1 MRIDL
6 TGKTAVVSGSSAGI
20 GFAIAKGLA
29 HAGARVILTGRDEE
43 KLGAAIKAIATP
55 EREVEV
61 EGCPVDLSSSAG
73 CAALIQAHPAADIL
87 VNNLGIFE
95 QKNAFELDDDDWRRM
110 FEVNVMSGVRLSR
123 GYLPRMID
131 NGWGR
136 VLFLSSESGRNI
148 PPDML
153 HYGFS
158 KAAVLAISRGLAK
171 RVAGNGVTV
180 NALLPGPT
188 LSEGVAEM
196 LAEDAETGG
205 KSVEAAADDFV
216 RAHRPTSLLG
226 RATSPEEVANMA
238 VYLCSQ
244 QASATTGAA
253 VRADGGVVDDI
264 I

>member
-1 MRIDL
+1 
-6 TGKTAVVSGSSAGI
+6 
-20 GFAIAKGLA
+20 
-29 HAGARVILTGRDEE
+29 
-43 KLGAAIKAIATP
+43 
-55 EREVEV
+55 
-61 EGCPVDLSSSAG
+61 
-73 CAALIQAHPAADIL
+73 
-87 VNNLGIFE
+87 
-95 QKNAFELDDDDWRRM
+95 
-110 FEVNVMSGVRLSR
+110 
-123 GYLPRMID
+123 
-131 NGWGR
+131 
-136 VLFLSSESGRNI
+136 
-148 PPDML
+148 ML

-158 KAAVLAISRGLAK
+158 KAAVLAVSRGLAK

-196 LAEDAETGG
+196 LAGDAEDDGRSLEQAG
-205 KSVEAAADDFV
+205 EAFV
-216 RAHRPTSLLG
+216 RAERPTSLLR

>member
-6 TGKTAVVSGSSAGI
+6 SGKTAVVSGSSAGI

-29 HAGARVILTGRDEE
+29 WAGARVVVTGRDED
-43 KLGAAIKAIATP
+43 KLAAAVKAIDAP
-55 EREVEV
+55 ERDVDV
-61 EGCPVDLSSSAG
+61 EGFAVDLSSAAG
-73 CAALIQAHPAADIL
+73 CAALLQAHPAADIL

-131 NGWGR
+131 SGWGR
-136 VLFLSSESGRNI
+136 VLFLSSESARNV

-158 KAAVLAISRGLAK
+158 KAAVLAVSRGLAK
-171 RVAGNGVTV
+171 RVAGTGVTV

-196 LAEDAETGG
+196 LAGAAEDDGRSLEQAAE
-205 KSVEAAADDFV
+205 AFV
-216 RAHRPTSLLG
+216 RAERPTSLLR